1 MINNYA
7 FMLLDSRLMCN
18 VKSPPSLTPRTVES
32 LIHENIENTYL
43 WFVIKDV
50 SPNYIFTT
58 NRYDINWNTINNTPI
73 LSQLNNLSFCTKVL
87 LRIITTMI

>member
-1 MINNYA
+1 
-7 FMLLDSRLMCN
+7 MLLDSRSICN
-18 VKSPPSLTPRTVES
+18 VKSPPSLTSRTVES
-32 LIHENIENTYL
+32 LILENIENKYL

-58 NRYDINWNTINNTPI
+58 NRNDINWNTINDTTM

-87 LRIITTMI
+87 LRIITARI